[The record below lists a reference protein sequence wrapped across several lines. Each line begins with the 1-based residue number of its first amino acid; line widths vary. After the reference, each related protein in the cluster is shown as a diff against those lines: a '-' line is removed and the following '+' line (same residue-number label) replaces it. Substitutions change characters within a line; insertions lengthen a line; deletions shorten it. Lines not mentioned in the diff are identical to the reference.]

1 MPMQKKSDLSDYER
15 AQLDRMYADRALD
28 MTSIPDDNEYYILWI
43 EKNSELFRREWNK
56 NV

>member
-43 EKNSELFRREWNK
+43 EKNSELFRREWDK